1 MTTLKEI
8 QLSQGAALAPDNIPL
23 HFGSQQAEYQ
33 AAVTAAV
40 LLDRSHEARLQLEG
54 QNRLDMPHRIST
66 NDLMNMGAGEGRPTI
81 FTSPLARI
89 LDRVEV
95 YNMDDAALMLGEPGR
110 GTPLANYLRRNIFFG
125 DDVRLTD
132 LAAAYH
138 QFDLHGPQ
146 AAAVAQRFL
155 PASAALPPGHA
166 MKAVTDGQE
175 IIVARRTPV
184 VDERWT
190 LLAPADHAASVWQG
204 LAESGAMPAGSL
216 VYNVLRI
223 RAGLPSV
230 GRELSEEYIPLEV
243 GLWDEVSFRK
253 GCYTGQEIIAR
264 MESRQRLARTLVTLT
279 LAEHVPAPA
288 EVYAEGKSAGRL
300 TSSVVA
306 PDGEIFALAVVKAA
320 LAQPG
325 QALTVGEN
333 RVSAQIKALA
343 GIQPEYFASQQEG

>member
-1 MTTLKEI
+1 MTTLKEV
-8 QLSQGAALAPDNIPL
+8 QLSQGASLAPDNIPL
-23 HFGSQQAEYQ
+23 HFGDQQAEYR
-33 AAVTAAV
+33 AATETAV

-54 QNRLDMPHRIST
+54 KNRLDMPHRIST

-81 FTSPLARI
+81 FISPLARI
-89 LDRVEV
+89 LDRVEA
-95 YNMDDAALMLGEPGR
+95 YNMDEAALMLGEPGR

-125 DDVRLTD
+125 DDVRLSD
-132 LAAAYH
+132 LAADYH

-155 PASAALPPGHA
+155 PGSAALQPGHV
-166 MKAVTDGQE
+166 MKAVTNDHE
-175 IIVARRTPV
+175 IIIARRKPV
-184 VDERWT
+184 IGERWT
-190 LLAPADHAASVWQG
+190 LLVPADHAAIAWQR
-204 LAESGAMPAGSL
+204 LAESGAIPAGSL

-264 MESRQRLARTLVTLT
+264 MESRQRLARTLVTLA

-306 PDGEIFALAVVKAA
+306 PDGEIFALAVIKTG

-333 RVSAQIKALA
+333 RVAAQVKALA
-343 GIQPEYFASQQEG
+343 GIQPEYFANQQEG